1 MDSERRVWTA
11 FLLLG
16 LAWGSSFLFI
26 KIALR
31 TLEPLTLVGLRLM
44 VGWVGLLA
52 VARWRGLALPHGW
65 AVWRHLTILGVI
77 NTAIPFVLITW
88 AESGANG
95 VDSAVASV
103 LNSTVPLFSI
113 VIAGTIFHMEE
124 VTTDRILGLLAGF
137 AGVVLLLSRDLGND
151 WGELAPQVAVV
162 VAALF
167 YAISSTYARHNL
179 QEISPVL
186 IATGQLLVAD
196 AMVWIFA
203 ILVEDPGAQMLTW
216 QTVGALLWLGLLG
229 SCIAYILYFF
239 ILRNWGATRAT
250 MVTYLLPVVGV
261 VAGVVFLSEPLDWRL
276 VAGGVLVL
284 SGVAAV
290 NWRPGRFKV
299 KEMADT

>member
-1 MDSERRVWTA
+1 VDSESRVWTA
-11 FLLLG
+11 FVLLG

-44 VGWVGLLA
+44 VGWVGL
-52 VARWRGLALPHGW
+52 VAIAWWRGLALPRGW
-65 AVWRHLTILGVI
+65 AVWRHLAILGAI

-113 VIAGTIFHMEE
+113 VIAGLIFRMEE
-124 VTTDRILGLLAGF
+124 VTPDRILGLLVGF
-137 AGVVLLLSRDLGND
+137 AGVVLLLGRDLGND

-167 YAISSTYARHNL
+167 YAIASTYARRNL
-179 QEISPVL
+179 HETSPVL
-186 IATGQLLVAD
+186 IAAGQLLVAD
-196 AMVWIFA
+196 ALVWIFA
-203 ILVEDPGAQMLTW
+203 ILIEDPGAQTLTW

-261 VAGVVFLSEPLDWRL
+261 IAGVVFLSEPLDWRL
-276 VAGGVLVL
+276 VAGGLLVL
-284 SGVAAV
+284 GGVAAV
-290 NWRPGRFKV
+290 NWRPRRLKV
-299 KEMADT
+299 KEMADS